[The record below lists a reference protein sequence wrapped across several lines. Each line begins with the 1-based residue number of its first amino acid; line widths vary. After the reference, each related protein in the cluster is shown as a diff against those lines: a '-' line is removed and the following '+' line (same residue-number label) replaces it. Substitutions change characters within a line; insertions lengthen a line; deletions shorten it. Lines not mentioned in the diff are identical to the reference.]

1 MRKWVKPSFY
11 EENLATNQNVAVSAC
26 IVGKIQCQYPG
37 DGRTNGQ
44 DIFDDYNGE
53 QSGWYTDSEG
63 KSHGICGNDADIS
76 FAGATGSGYE
86 KKNGVTDTS
95 RPIYS
100 ITWYTPIVGTYTDV
114 TWKSKDLSTGLEY
127 THKGRLKISQIDTNR
142 PNHS

>member
-1 MRKWVKPSFY
+1 MRKWVRPSVY
-11 EENLATNQNVAVSAC
+11 EENLAANQNVAVSAC

-37 DGRTNGQ
+37 NGRTNGQ
-44 DIFDDYNGE
+44 DVFDDYNGE

-63 KSHGICGNDADIS
+63 KLHGICGNDADIS

-86 KKNGVTDTS
+86 KNNGVTDTS

-100 ITWYTPIVGTYTDV
+100 ITGYTPAKGTYYNV
-114 TWKSKDLSTGLEY
+114 TWKSKDLSKGIEY
-127 THKGRLKISQIDTNR
+127 THTGRLVITQIDTNR